1 MNGQLASLMEA
12 MEDTKTNI
20 DSLQKKNKKQD
31 STIAKQGSTIAKQ
44 GSTIAKQDSTIAK
57 QDSTIAKQ
65 GSTIDG
71 QVATIT
77 QHSAAIERLEA
88 QNEVQEG
95 VNEDLKTELRQEK
108 AGRKEDVECLIQVF
122 HFVVL
127 PLP

>member
-20 DSLQKKNKKQD
+20 DSLQKKNK
-31 STIAKQGSTIAKQ
+31 
-44 GSTIAKQDSTIAK
+44 K